1 MCKILPRIKEL
12 ALHEGITIGALER
25 AIGAS
30 KGVLSRAISNGT
42 DIQSKWIQAI
52 VENYPQYSAQW
63 LLTGMGEMTVTPTI
77 PSKEASK
84 HDPEITK
91 SESSPILVNVPLEV
105 HNNMINLYE
114 DKIQSKDQE
123 IGNLR
128 EEIGKLKATIAILE
142 KEKEQM
148 QEQDAKNIQSYAR
161 SMTPETVET

>member
-52 VENYPQYSAQW
+52 VENYPRYSAQW

-77 PSKEASK
+77 ASKEASK
-84 HDPEITK
+84 NDPEITK

-142 KEKEQM
+142 KEK
-148 QEQDAKNIQSYAR
+148 
-161 SMTPETVET
+161 